1 MKKSLK
7 SGFLGPATVQQ
18 KSFIRCK
25 DGVYVAVLFLVRTE
39 FISNKFWNRKYRWNC
54 CRTLEK
60 NHKVDR
66 FIHGISFKTISPVA
80 LLQRQVVSKYFQDFN
95 FFNSKFYNPT
105 NILLPVESRKIPI
118 HLQQLQSKLQSK
130 QYNQKIIAAC
140 VSVS

>member
-1 MKKSLK
+1 MKL
-7 SGFLGPATVQQ
+7 L
-18 KSFIRCK
+18 
-25 DGVYVAVLFLVRTE
+25 
-39 FISNKFWNRKYRWNC
+39 SNS
-54 CRTLEK
+54 K

-95 FFNSKFYNPT
+95 FFYSKFYNPT